1 MTSTSLHTGKKHYMA
16 PWVTR
21 AESCGPGDVEAK
33 RTLAASSTED
43 FLIGRWSL
51 VFCLL
56 ARVRHQKACWKLCVC
71 RQNMSFLNWSSWGCK
86 PAFMFRD
93 PQIPLSEVLFSQG
106 TCCLFFWKESSI
118 FLSWGTRLVV
128 KFSEAK
134 KKKERARKFSQ
145 FKHRMV
151 PILLKWCACFFSTS
165 ALSGVP
171 GSRFSLAEFIQILN
185 VGVSLKSGEKGRR
198 NRGRIQQLHVKTSVS
213 PPVFSSTAL
222 ISPSPSM
229 TSVVTKYWA
238 RLSSVEESVLRGY
251 SLLQALGLKPPLF

>member
-1 MTSTSLHTGKKHYMA
+1 MCVGKTCPSLTEAHEVANRLLCLGTLKYHCLKFFSHKERVVYFSGKN
-16 PWVTR
+16 P
-21 AESCGPGDVEAK
+21 P
-33 RTLAASSTED
+33 
-43 FLIGRWSL
+43 F
-51 VFCLL
+51 FCLGVHAWL
-56 ARVRHQKACWKLCVC
+56 L
-71 RQNMSFLNWSSWGCK
+71 NFLK
-86 PAFMFRD
+86 
-93 PQIPLSEVLFSQG
+93 Q
-106 TCCLFFWKESSI
+106 
-118 FLSWGTRLVV
+118 
-128 KFSEAK
+128 K

>member
-134 KKKERARKFSQ
+134 KKKKRELGSSHSSNTEWYQFSWNDVHAS
-145 FKHRMV
+145 F
-151 PILLKWCACFFSTS
+151 
-165 ALSGVP
+165 
-171 GSRFSLAEFIQILN
+171 
-185 VGVSLKSGEKGRR
+185 
-198 NRGRIQQLHVKTSVS
+198 
-213 PPVFSSTAL
+213 
-222 ISPSPSM
+222 
-229 TSVVTKYWA
+229 
-238 RLSSVEESVLRGY
+238 
-251 SLLQALGLKPPLF
+251 PPLLCLGSLGPDSLWLNLSRY